1 MMESK
6 PSYEKRSLLSLS
18 ATQLIATCFIVF
30 IISTGLSRV
39 FVAASPS
46 GSPLA
51 EWESLSVPE
60 EYINEDFRDIEF
72 LNSTHGWLLG
82 YNVLLQTTDGG
93 DSWSASL
100 TTTGLGFFK
109 LSVVTPLNIWVSG
122 YGPLRHSVDGGVTWV
137 NVYSLDT
144 VPDIVEFY
152 NTTHG
157 MVGDSHSLYRTIDGG
172 ISWQSSINWSY
183 QHNSIHDFHLSA
195 ATVRVATSDGYYLSE
210 DWGITWEVVDSRS
223 TRGISFITED
233 EGWILHYQSFSHQVN
248 GTLCDFPRVARI
260 QVPSNS
266 YYDDIEFIDSEHGW
280 VVGIGPAVIYTPDGG
295 NSWYEQECPNY
306 HFKSVD
312 FINETHGWAAG
323 WRGAVARTVTGNSL
337 GPHLPSGFIIIP
349 GILGGGLFMPNISI
363 LVGIVSTVI
372 YTFLI
377 LVFICRRKIRM
388 NVKKQPA
395 GIQIDE

>member
-1 MMESK
+1 MKSE
-6 PSYEKRSLLSLS
+6 PSYEVRLLLSLS
-18 ATQLIATCFIVF
+18 KTQLLATCVLVF
-30 IISTGLSRV
+30 IFSSSLATV
-39 FVAASPS
+39 FVTAVPT
-46 GSPLA
+46 GSTLA
-51 EWESLSVPE
+51 KWEPLSVPE
-60 EYINEDFRDIEF
+60 EYIDDFKEIKF
-72 LNSTHGWLLG
+72 FNSTHGLLLG
-82 YNVLLQTTDGG
+82 SNALLQTTDGG
-93 DSWSASL
+93 NSWSACL
-100 TTTGLGFFK
+100 TVENLGFFR
-109 LSVVTPLNIWVSG
+109 LSVVTPLDIWVSG

-248 GTLCDFPRVARI
+248 GTLCDIPRVARI

-266 YYDDIEFIDSEHGW
+266 YYNDIEFIDSDNGW
-280 VVGIGPAVIYTPDGG
+280 IVGIGPSVIYSPDGG

-306 HFKSVD
+306 FFRSVD

-323 WRGAVARTVTGNSL
+323 SSGAVARTVTGNSL
-337 GPHLPSGFIIIP
+337 GPHLPSGFLLTL
-349 GILGGGLFMPNISI
+349 GFTGGGTFVPYISI
-363 LVGIVSTVI
+363 IVGTISTMVT
-372 YTFLI
+372 TFLI
-377 LVFICRRKIRM
+377 NIFRRKIRK
-388 NVKKQPA
+388 NEKPQLTGP
-395 GIQIDE
+395 QIDEFN